1 VSKSKKTNQNRLV
14 SAIGIAVIA
23 IVLIFTGLNHQHEPT
38 CNNTT
43 MKPGDL
49 CILST
54 GGAVSYEQRKND
66 SGRTGM
72 IQLGLAGVGIIV
84 SATLFG
90 LYLRDRRRAGSVP
103 PTTNE

>member
-1 VSKSKKTNQNRLV
+1 VNKRANLNRLTG
-14 SAIGIAVIA
+14 AIGIAVIA
-23 IVLIFTGLNHQHEPT
+23 IVLIFTGLNHRHEPT
-38 CNNTT
+38 CNNVT

-54 GGAVSYEQRKND
+54 GGSVSYEQRKNESD
-66 SGRTGM
+66 RTGL
-72 IQLGLAGVGIIV
+72 IQLGIAGVGIIV

-103 PTTNE
+103 PATNE

>member
-1 VSKSKKTNQNRLV
+1 MSKSKRANLNRL
-14 SAIGIAVIA
+14 IGAVGILVIA
-23 IVLIFTGLNHQHEPT
+23 IVLIFTGTNRHEPA
-38 CNNTT
+38 CNNIT

-54 GGAVSYEQRKND
+54 GGSVSYEQRKQD
-66 SGRTGM
+66 DDRRSL
-72 IQLGLAGVGIIV
+72 IQLGLAGAGIIV

-103 PTTNE
+103 PAASE